1 MIKGTTTDGEVY
13 LQTIQSLKE
22 ALKLKR
28 ASSWR
33 QKNLL
38 LHDHKACN
46 VQAVPDP
53 RMWISELRH
62 PPYSPDLASCDFF
75 FVQKS
80 LKKILRAENLPPI
93 MS

>member
-28 ASSWR
+28 PSSCR

-38 LHDHKACN
+38 LHDHKARN

-53 RMWISELRH
+53 RMWI
-62 PPYSPDLASCDFF
+62 Y
-75 FVQKS
+75 
-80 LKKILRAENLPPI
+80 
-93 MS
+93 